1 VSARSP
7 DRPKDFSTSV
17 QPLQLFT
24 IAFGTVVGIT
34 WIFLSGPWLRAAGSL
49 GSVLALMLGGISM
62 LPIAWCYARLAEA
75 YPGTGGE
82 LLYVGRTLGVW
93 PGLMAGWLLA
103 FSYITLV
110 AFHLVTVAWMVDISL
125 DHLPLGRLHQLPLLR
140 AAGIGVSALAFAAII
155 ATNLRG
161 LRAASR
167 AQDWVVTVLLVAT
180 LGFAANSLRLGRFT
194 YLHPYLVTVPGR
206 PFAGVLSVLAMAP
219 FLFGGFG
226 TAVQAISASPG
237 TRPRSVFAA
246 LGAAVIAAAVFY
258 SVIVLSIAA
267 ALPRAQLLGYAMP
280 ALDAFSRAF
289 HSPLATVSVCVLA
302 LVALC
307 TSWNG
312 VFLAGWRLVR
322 ALGHAELLPEWF
334 APRSESANAERR
346 PIVIVSALSVVLAVQ
361 GRSGLLG
368 IVNSVAFMIALIFLL
383 MAAGTLRHLLRLGVP
398 ATVSRT
404 LRLGLAAI
412 ATLVALAVMLLAGY
426 NLAAS
431 ASSSS
436 DLLAVIA
443 CVLAFVVLA
452 MARRS
457 RVTGQQS
464 LE

>member
-1 VSARSP
+1 MSEPSP
-7 DRPKDFSTSV
+7 GTPKDLATPV

-49 GSVLALMLGGISM
+49 GAVLALMLGGISM
-62 LPIAWCYARLAEA
+62 LPVVWCYARLAEA
-75 YPGTGGE
+75 YPGVGGE
-82 LLYVGRTLGVW
+82 LLYVGRTLGIW

-110 AFHLVTVAWMVDISL
+110 AFHLVTVAWLIDISL
-125 DHLPLGRLHQLPLLR
+125 DHLPFGPLHQLPLLR
-140 AAGIGVSALAFAAII
+140 VAGIGFSALAFAAIV

-167 AQDWVVTVLLVAT
+167 AQDLVVALLIVAT
-180 LGFAANSLRLGRFT
+180 LGFAVNSLRLGRLT
-194 YLHPYLVTVPGR
+194 YLHPYLVTAPDH
-206 PFAGVLSVLAMAP
+206 PFGGILRVLAMAP

-226 TAVQAISASPG
+226 TAVQAISAGRRP
-237 TRPRSVFAA
+237 RPRSVLAA
-246 LGAAVIAAAVFY
+246 LGVAVIAAAVFY
-258 SVIVLSIAA
+258 SVIVLSIAS
-267 ALPRAQLLGYAMP
+267 ALPRGQLLGYAMP
-280 ALDAFSRAF
+280 ALDAFSRGF
-289 HSPLATVSVCVLA
+289 RSPLATVSVSVLA

-322 ALGHAELLPEWF
+322 ALGHAELLPEWL
-334 APRSESANAERR
+334 APRSEPASAARR
-346 PIVIVSALSVVLAVQ
+346 PILVVCALSVALAMQ

-368 IVNSVAFMIALIFLL
+368 IVDSVAFMIAVIFLL
-383 MAAGTLRHLLRLGVP
+383 MSGGTLRHLLRLVLP
-398 ATVSRT
+398 ATASRM
-404 LRLGLAAI
+404 LRLGLAGI
-412 ATLVALAVMLLAGY
+412 STVVALGVMLLAGY

-452 MARRS
+452 ISRRS
-457 RVTGQQS
+457 RIAGQQS

>member
-1 VSARSP
+1 MSGRSSGKPRDLSAP
-7 DRPKDFSTSV
+7 V

-49 GSVLALMLGGISM
+49 GAVLALLLGGISM
-62 LPIAWCYARLAEA
+62 LPVAWCYAQLAEA
-75 YPGTGGE
+75 YPGAGGE
-82 LLYVGRTLGVW
+82 LLYVARTLGLW
-93 PGLMAGWLLA
+93 PGLVAGWLLA

-110 AFHLVTVAWMVDISL
+110 AFHLVTVAWLIDVCL
-125 DHLPLGRLHQLPLLR
+125 EHLPLGPLQPQLTRL
-140 AAGIGVSALAFAAII
+140 AGIGFSALAFVAII

-167 AQDWVVTVLLVAT
+167 AQDVVVTLLIVAT
-180 LGFAANSLRLGRFT
+180 LGFAINSFRLGRLA
-194 YLHPYLVTVPGR
+194 YLHPYLVTAPGR
-206 PFAGVLSVLAMAP
+206 PFAGILQVLAMAP

-226 TAVQAISASPG
+226 TAVQAISEGRG

-246 LGAAVIAAAVFY
+246 LGAAVTAAAVFY

-267 ALPRAQLLGYAMP
+267 ALPRQQLLGYAMP

-289 HSPLATVSVCVLA
+289 RSPLATVSVSVLA

-322 ALGHAELLPEWF
+322 ALGHAELLPKWL
-334 APRSESANAERR
+334 APRSEPASAARR
-346 PIVIVSALSVVLAVQ
+346 PILVVSALSVALAMQ

-368 IVNSVAFMIALIFLL
+368 IVDSVAFMIAVIFLL
-383 MAAGTLRHLLRLGVP
+383 MAGGTLRHLLRLVLP
-398 ATVSRT
+398 ATASRT
-404 LRLGLAAI
+404 LRLGLAAV
-412 ATLVALAVMLLAGY
+412 ATVVALAVMLLAGY

-452 MARRS
+452 MSRRS
-457 RVTGQQS
+457 RVAGHQS